1 MNNYGQQRRGF
12 NKGMLLF
19 AFAMLVIL
27 IFTNPSKAKHLR
39 YLQQSQTIA
48 FILDKLHADK
58 HAAFENR
65 FVYHN
70 YILFSR
76 TTYTI
81 GDKNASA
88 SWGFAGIVF

>member
-1 MNNYGQQRRGF
+1 MNNYGQRRRGL
-12 NKGMLLF
+12 NRLMLLIVIG
-19 AFAMLVIL
+19 AVIILLV
-27 IFTNPSKAKHLR
+27 TNPSKERHIQ
-39 YLQQSQTIA
+39 YLKQSQTIA

-58 HAAFENR
+58 NAAFENR